1 LLGFEHVGGFARAGG
16 AEQITPRRQGQ
27 PPIVGPRIII
37 KPERHPTVTDLEPP
51 VNLGIVG
58 GDPLSLLEIPLY
70 KLFHTLTLLDEDEQ

>member
-1 LLGFEHVGGFARAGG
+1 MDGL
-16 AEQITPRRQGQ
+16 PRSWAQEVPPGCESQ
-27 PPIVGPRIII
+27 PPIVDPRIII

>member
-1 LLGFEHVGGFARAGG
+1 VDWLPRSWAQEV
-16 AEQITPRRQGQ
+16 TPRRQGQ

-37 KPERHPTVTDLEPP
+37 KPERHPPGAGLDAPVDLG
-51 VNLGIVG
+51 VVG